1 MQRVIQFF
9 DTTLRDG
16 EQTPGVSLNVQ
27 EKVEIAKQLARLGV
41 DVIEAGFPIAS
52 PGDFAAVQAIAEQVE
67 GPVIAA
73 LARALPK
80 DIDRA
85 YEALKAGKRVRI
97 HTFLATSKIHMEHKL
112 RKTPDE
118 VLKMTAEAIRYA
130 KGLVQDVEF
139 SAEDATRSDP
149 AFLAEVFATA
159 IEAGATVINIP
170 DTVGYAMPR
179 EFGRLIQYLFD
190 HTPGIDKVTVSVHCH
205 NDLGLAVA
213 NSLAAVEQGV
223 TQVECTINGL
233 GERAGN
239 AALEELVMALQT
251 RSDYF
256 NVQTNI
262 NTRQIYRTSRL
273 VSSLTGVN
281 VQPNKAIVGENAFAH
296 ESGIHQDGVLKE
308 RTTYEIMTPESI
320 GLSQSRLV
328 LGKHSGRHA
337 FKARLAELGYSLSDE
352 EIERVFQQFIELAD
366 KKKNV
371 SDRDIEAII
380 ENEIIDT
387 PEVFQLEYLHVT
399 GGSSAVPTAT
409 VRVRKDG
416 VVQEEA
422 ACCGGGPVD
431 AVYKAIDRA
440 CNVAVKLAGYS
451 LEAVTEGKD
460 AIGEVTVRIED
471 ENGAVYLGRGMS
483 VDVIEASAKAYIH
496 ALNKW
501 AYEQSRFLNK
511 TQSEG

>member
-1 MQRVIQFF
+1 M
-9 DTTLRDG
+9 
-16 EQTPGVSLNVQ
+16 
-27 EKVEIAKQLARLGV
+27 
-41 DVIEAGFPIAS
+41 
-52 PGDFAAVQAIAEQVE
+52 
-67 GPVIAA
+67 
-73 LARALPK
+73 
-80 DIDRA
+80 
-85 YEALKAGKRVRI
+85 
-97 HTFLATSKIHMEHKL
+97 
-112 RKTPDE
+112 
-118 VLKMTAEAIRYA
+118 
-130 KGLVQDVEF
+130 
-139 SAEDATRSDP
+139 
-149 AFLAEVFATA
+149 
-159 IEAGATVINIP
+159 
-170 DTVGYAMPR
+170 
-179 EFGRLIQYLFD
+179 
-190 HTPGIDKVTVSVHCH
+190 
-205 NDLGLAVA
+205 
-213 NSLAAVEQGV
+213 
-223 TQVECTINGL
+223 
-233 GERAGN
+233 
-239 AALEELVMALQT
+239 
-251 RSDYF
+251 
-256 NVQTNI
+256 
-262 NTRQIYRTSRL
+262 
-273 VSSLTGVN
+273 
-281 VQPNKAIVGENAFAH
+281 
-296 ESGIHQDGVLKE
+296 
-308 RTTYEIMTPESI
+308 
-320 GLSQSRLV
+320 
-328 LGKHSGRHA
+328 
-337 FKARLAELGYSLSDE
+337 SDE

-471 ENGAVYLGRGMS
+471 ENGAIYLGRGMS